1 MNPKDKK
8 RSITEKIWAWL
19 KGDLRREGEAELARS
34 AQDDPFLKD
43 AWEGYQRFPEGEHAG
58 RIKRIK
64 GRLKKNDRKNW
75 TLPLRIA
82 AAGAAVVI
90 VAGLSWWVMQD
101 TGAEMAVNKNTEA
114 AEPLMDTSGFAAPQT
129 NEPNEIA
136 ALEEGKSSD
145 RSPEKSLQHSRPQIQ
160 SSPKNEKK
168 ETPEPVEAEEEL
180 VEAVEEE
187 VTADVPPPPP
197 PAVTSEPEPQLEKR
211 KETVAP
217 MSTRE
222 ETSRDM
228 AARKME
234 KQDRQKSRR
243 ASGAQP
249 TAPQYYAEDE
259 FTAGA
264 SRKHLVEPAL
274 VQPVGGFENYE
285 VHLDSILE
293 YALDPHSIQYADSL
307 TDPYFEAVLKISPDG
322 TFDIVSTGS
331 GPLGTGNEIQSF
343 VDALKGGPR
352 WEFLTAGS
360 EKPVRVRYRYFPF
373 KE

>member
-43 AWEGYQRFPEGEHAG
+43 AWEGYQRFPEGGHAG

-64 GRLKKNDRKNW
+64 GRLKKNDRKSW

-82 AAGAAVVI
+82 AAGAAIVI

-114 AEPLMDTSGFAAPQT
+114 AESLMDTTGFAAPQT

-136 ALEEGKSSD
+136 ALEEDKSSD
-145 RSPEKSLQHSRPQIQ
+145 RSPEKSLQRSRPQIQ
-160 SSPKNEKK
+160 SAPKNEKK
-168 ETPEPVEAEEEL
+168 ETPEPVEAEEEQ

-187 VTADVPPPPP
+187 VIADVPPPPP
-197 PAVTSEPEPQLEKR
+197 VTIEPEPQLEKS

-243 ASGAQP
+243 ASGTQP

-259 FTAGA
+259 FMAGA
-264 SRKHLVEPAL
+264 FQKHVVEPAV

-285 VHLDSILE
+285 AHLDSTLE
-293 YALDPHSIQYADSL
+293 YVLDPHSIQYADSL

-322 TFDIVSTGS
+322 SFDIISTDS

-343 VDALKGGPR
+343 ADALKSGPN
-352 WEFLTAGS
+352 WEFLTRKP
-360 EKPVRVRYRYFPF
+360 EKAIQVRYRYFPF